1 MSFTPLLYSSVF
13 FQELAKILPTL
24 FSTAAFIMKRNESY
38 ILKHGPLE
46 DCRCPTKPCS
56 VCFFWRDNTAA
67 TFNHVLFFILK
78 KLSQSKTNL
87 SFVNFSRRRVSYFF
101 ISWFRK
107 TKWTNMIWWN
117 MICCFV
123 YTNTIQALFSKKSAK
138 IEASFDVL
146 IQRIT
151 KQTKDYSIIK

>member
-56 VCFFWRDNTAA
+56 VFFWRDNTAA

-87 SFVNFSRRRVSYFF
+87 SFVIFLGVEFLTSLFDFERLNELTWFDETWSAALYILTQYKHSFPKNQQKLKQVSTF
-101 ISWFRK
+101 WFKGLQNKQKIIR
-107 TKWTNMIWWN
+107 
-117 MICCFV
+117 
-123 YTNTIQALFSKKSAK
+123 LSSK
-138 IEASFDVL
+138 
-146 IQRIT
+146 
-151 KQTKDYSIIK
+151 